1 MKNNNMYDIAS
12 GMDAILKDP
21 EYKSMFSSSAVL
33 EKLAFKRVADEEL
46 PTEIE
51 VELSAELMDSLEAT
65 AAEENPR
72 ETCLLCMGKRA
83 AGSTGVC
90 KCSTGSCKGL
100 KTCGAG
106 CSCGCKAKSAGVSMS
121 DTLIK
126 SAFDSLMSASSDL
139 EEAGFEMLSAN
150 ALVLMNNLIVEA
162 KEKKM
167 SKEDKAK
174 AKAKADEAKAKA
186 KAKAEAEKE
195 KAAKMKAKEK
205 AKVDQN
211 KADDAKAKATAKA
224 KSDKAKEQAA
234 AAKAK
239 AEKAKAKK

>member
-1 MKNNNMYDIAS
+1 MYDIAS

-51 VELSAELMDSLEAT
+51 VELSAELMGEPLEVT
-65 AAEENPR
+65 AGEENPR

-90 KCSTGSCKGL
+90 KCAAGSCKGK
-100 KTCGAG
+100 KTCGDD
-106 CSCGCKAKSAGVSMS
+106 CSCGCKAKKAGVSMS

-139 EEAGFEMLSAN
+139 EEAGFERLSAN
-150 ALVLMNNLIVEA
+150 ALILMNHLIVEA
-162 KEKKM
+162 KAKKM

-174 AKAKADEAKAKA
+174 AKAKADEMKEKA
-186 KAKAEAEKE
+186 KAKAEAEKA
-195 KAAKMKAKEK
+195 KAAKAKEK
-205 AKVDQN
+205 EKAKIDSN
-211 KADDAKAKATAKA
+211 KAADAKAKAKA
-224 KSDKAKEQAA
+224 KEMSDKAKAD

-239 AEKAKAKK
+239 AKKGK

>member
-51 VELSAELMDSLEAT
+51 VELTAELMGEEPLEAT
-65 AAEENPR
+65 AAKEEENPK

-83 AGSTGVC
+83 AGSTGIC
-90 KCSTGSCKGL
+90 KCSTGSCKGM
-100 KTCGAG
+100 KTCGAN
-106 CSCGCKAKSAGVSMS
+106 CSCGCKAKKAGVSMS

-126 SAFDSLMSASSDL
+126 SAFDSLMKASSDL
-139 EEAGFEMLSAN
+139 EEAGFEALSAN
-150 ALVLMNNLIVEA
+150 ALILMNHLIVEA
-162 KEKKM
+162 KAKKM

-174 AKAKADEAKAKA
+174 AKAKADEAKEKA
-186 KAKAEAEKE
+186 KAKAEAEKA
-195 KAAKMKAKEK
+195 KAAKAKEK

-211 KADDAKAKATAKA
+211 KANDAKAKA
-224 KSDKAKEQAA
+224 KAKEMADK
-234 AAKAK
+234 AKAK
-239 AEKAKAKK
+239 ADAAKSKKK